1 MFLAVITVISIQK
14 RFKVRGTMMG
24 TLRSLREKIESL
36 ESEKTEL
43 KAEIE
48 RLRKEAEGKAVAL
61 ECEVAVLREE
71 AESLKEMID
80 SF

>member
-1 MFLAVITVISIQK
+1 MV
-14 RFKVRGTMMG
+14 
-24 TLRSLREKIESL
+24 TLKNLREKIENL
-36 ESEKTEL
+36 ESEKTKL
-43 KAEIE
+43 LAEVE

-71 AESLKEMID
+71 AESLKKMLD